1 MAKSARAALSKL
13 SDIDS
18 VFVDTTARAILRM
31 KKDSSPDKDSLN
43 TALKSLNCSVATM
56 EKSKVPLTV
65 EALEIS
71 VEGLG

>member
-1 MAKSARAALSKL
+1 MALAKL

-31 KKDSSPDKDSLN
+31 KKGGSPDKASLN
-43 TALKSLNCSVATM
+43 AALASLQCSVTTM
-56 EKSKVPLTV
+56 EKTKVPLTV
-65 EALEIS
+65 EALEIN